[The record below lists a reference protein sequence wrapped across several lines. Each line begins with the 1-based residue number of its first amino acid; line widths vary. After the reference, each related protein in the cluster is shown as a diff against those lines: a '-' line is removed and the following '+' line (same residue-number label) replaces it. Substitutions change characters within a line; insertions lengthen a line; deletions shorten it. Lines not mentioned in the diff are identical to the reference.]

1 MERLLNVT
9 TVVAV
14 ILFLVVLISVR
25 RAHIRP
31 EYSVTWL
38 AAAAVMLLLS
48 RFSAAMDWVAKHI
61 GLQDNSPLA
70 LLLIVGTVF
79 LLLFFRFSVIVS
91 NLRDDNIDLAQ
102 RVAILEYYIQEMRDQ
117 G

>member
-9 TVVAV
+9 TVVAF
-14 ILFLVVLISVR
+14 ILLLIVLFSVR
-25 RAHIRP
+25 RAHIRA

-38 AAAAVMLLLS
+38 GAAFTMLVLS
-48 RFSAAMDWVAKHI
+48 RFRGTMDAMARAI
-61 GLQDNSPLA
+61 GLPGDSPLA
-70 LLLIVGTVF
+70 LFLIVGSVF
-79 LLLFFRFSVIVS
+79 LILFFRFSVIVS

-102 RVAILEYYIQEMRDQ
+102 RVAILEYYIQSLREQ